1 MKNKILSTV
10 IMLAL
15 ATSVSACQ
23 STGVTPQQ
31 QAQVGGALLGG
42 LLGYGLGK
50 GHRNKSKAILGGVIA
65 GAIAGDFIGQ
75 KLRAASQQAHTK
87 TVAHTLEYSP
97 TGTANSW
104 NNPDAYQ
111 AEQGRV
117 QVTKSY
123 QQLLNL
129 NYYPYSLS

>member
-50 GHRNKSKAILGGVIA
+50 GHRIRVRLFWVALLQGQLPEILL
-65 GAIAGDFIGQ
+65 D
-75 KLRAASQQAHTK
+75 K
-87 TVAHTLEYSP
+87 
-97 TGTANSW
+97 N
-104 NNPDAYQ
+104 
-111 AEQGRV
+111 
-117 QVTKSY
+117 
-123 QQLLNL
+123 
-129 NYYPYSLS
+129 